1 MKTRIL
7 SSIFIVCPLLLFLF
21 LGGVPLL
28 LLCFAISAVGIYE
41 FYKGYEK
48 IDVHAGKLWAYGM
61 LVALHIIVFVGEF
74 TDLDPRTY
82 NHILSLWVFGTVC
95 LGLLMTLI
103 RKDHN
108 ILDGP
113 ITSLGL
119 LYIGYFN
126 VHLVLIDSI
135 EKYSEM
141 VWLVIL
147 AAFGCD
153 TFAYFTGYFLGKHKM
168 APNISPKKT
177 WEGAAGGILG
187 SVICCGIFGWLLYG
201 DLGEIFIHCMVIG
214 FFGAL
219 FGMAGDLI
227 ASAFKRKMGIK
238 DYGNLIPGHGGILDR
253 FDSVILVA
261 PFVYYYILIFIRP

>member
-21 LGGVPLL
+21 FGGVPLL

-48 IDVHAGKLWAYGM
+48 INVHAGKLWAYGM
-61 LVALHIIVFVGEF
+61 LAALYIIVFFGEF
-74 TDLDPRTY
+74 TGLDPRTY

-126 VHLVLIDSI
+126 AHLVLIDSI
-135 EKYSEM
+135 EKYSDM

-187 SVICCGIFGWLLYG
+187 SVICCGVFGWLLYG

>member
-7 SSIFIVCPLLLFLF
+7 SAIFIVGPLLLFLF
-21 LGGVPLL
+21 LGGIPLL
-28 LLCFAISAVGIYE
+28 VLCCIVSAIGMHE
-41 FYKGYEK
+41 FYKGYEQ
-48 IDVHAGKLWAYGM
+48 IGVHAGKIWSYGM
-61 LVALHIIVFVGEF
+61 LAALYIIIFFGEF

-82 NHILSLWVFGTVC
+82 NHILSMWVFGTVC

-119 LYIGYFN
+119 LYIAYFN
-126 VHLVLIDSI
+126 AHLVLINCIDNYD
-135 EKYSEM
+135 KM

-147 AAFGCD
+147 AAFGSD
-153 TFAYFTGYFLGKHKM
+153 TFAYFTGYFFGKHKM

-177 WEGAAGGILG
+177 WEGAVGGILG
-187 SVICCGIFGWLLYG
+187 SVICCGVFGILMYG
-201 DLGEIFIHCMVIG
+201 DRGEFFLHCMVIG

-238 DYGNLIPGHGGILDR
+238 DYGNLIPGHGGIMDR

-261 PFVYYYILIFIRP
+261 PFVYYYILVFIRP

>member
-7 SSIFIVCPLLLFLF
+7 SAIFIVGPLLIFLF
-21 LGGVPLL
+21 LGGIPLL
-28 LLCFAISAVGIYE
+28 VFCLAISAVGMHE
-41 FYKGYEK
+41 LYKGYSN
-48 IDVHAGKLWAYGM
+48 IGVHAGKYWSYAL
-61 LVALHIIVFVGEF
+61 LVTLYIIIFHGEF
-74 TDLDPRTY
+74 TALAARTY
-82 NHILSLWVFGTVC
+82 SHILEMWVFGTVC

-108 ILDGP
+108 VLDGP
-113 ITSLGL
+113 VTSLGL
-119 LYIGYFN
+119 LYIGYFAA
-126 VHLVLIDSI
+126 HLSLINCID
-135 EKYSEM
+135 KYSKM

-147 AAFGCD
+147 AAFGQD

-177 WEGAAGGILG
+177 IEGAVGGVIGSTIL
-187 SVICCGIFGWLLYG
+187 CGVFGWFVYRP
-201 DLGEIFIHCMVIG
+201 EFVHCLIIG
-214 FFGAL
+214 FVGAF

-238 DYGNLIPGHGGILDR
+238 DYGNLIPGHGGVLDR

-261 PFVYYYILIFIRP
+261 PFVYYYILLFIRP

>member
-7 SSIFIVCPLLLFLF
+7 SAIFIVGPLLVFLCI
-21 LGGVPLL
+21 GGFPLL
-28 LLCFAISAVGIYE
+28 LLCLAVSAIGMFE

-48 IDVHAGKLWAYGM
+48 IDIHAGRIWSYGM
-61 LVALHIIVFVGEF
+61 LAALYIIIFFGEF

-113 ITSLGL
+113 VTSLGL
-119 LYIGYFN
+119 LYIAYFN
-126 VHLVLIDSI
+126 AHLVLINRI
-135 EKYSEM
+135 GKYSNM
-141 VWLVIL
+141 VWPVIL
-147 AAFGCD
+147 AAFGSD

-177 WEGAAGGILG
+177 WEGAAGGIIG
-187 SVICCGIFGWLLYG
+187 SVVLCGAFGLIFYS
-201 DLGEIFIHCMVIG
+201 DHGEIWLHCLVIG

-253 FDSVILVA
+253 FDSVLLVA
-261 PFVYYYILIFIRP
+261 PVVYYYILIFIRP